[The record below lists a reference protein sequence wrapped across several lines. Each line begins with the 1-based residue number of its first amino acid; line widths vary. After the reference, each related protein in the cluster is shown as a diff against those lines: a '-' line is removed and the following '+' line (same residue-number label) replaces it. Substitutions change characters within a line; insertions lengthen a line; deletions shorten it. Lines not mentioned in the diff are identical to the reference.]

1 MVRTLMEM
9 LSDRLLLL
17 WLVYDAVKYKTFGET
32 KIQKLCF
39 LSEWKMLDAHE
50 KGFNYD
56 FIRLTHGP
64 YSPDVEEDVEW
75 LENNQLVE
83 ATPINEKVNLFRET
97 RFGRKLLRDFDSVFM
112 RNNVFTQ
119 KIAAINRKYAP
130 MSLQDLLNEV
140 YSMRHPYMKG
150 EHRTIGELRP
160 RTPLLYKME
169 AEKALVQ
176 FQITKEE
183 LATLDIYLDDESYR
197 SVMQAS
203 EGAKRK
209 SLLPFDEVF

>member
-1 MVRTLMEM
+1 MVRTLREL

-17 WLVYDAVKYKTFGET
+17 WLVYDAMKYKTFGET

-39 LSEWKMLDAHE
+39 LSEWKMLDNHE

-83 ATPINEKVNLFRET
+83 ALPINEKVNIFRET
-97 RFGRKLLRDFDSVFM
+97 RFGRKLLKDFDSVFM
-112 RNNVFTQ
+112 RNNIFTQ

-130 MSLQDLLNEV
+130 MSLQDLLSEV
-140 YSMRHPYMKG
+140 YSMPHPYMKG
-150 EHRTIGELRP
+150 ERTIGELRP
-160 RTPLLYKME
+160 RTPLLYKIE
-169 AEKALVQ
+169 TQKARVT
-176 FQITKEE
+176 FNITKEE
-183 LATLDIYLDDESYR
+183 LATLDIYLDDENYR
-197 SVMQAS
+197 SVMLAGES
-203 EGAKRK
+203 AKRRP
-209 SLLPFDEVF
+209 LLPFDEVF